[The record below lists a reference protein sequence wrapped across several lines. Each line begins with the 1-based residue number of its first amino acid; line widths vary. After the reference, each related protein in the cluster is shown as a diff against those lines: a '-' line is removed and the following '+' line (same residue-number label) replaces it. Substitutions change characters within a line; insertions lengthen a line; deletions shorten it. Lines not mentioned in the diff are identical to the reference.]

1 MSYTDKIF
9 LCCLILACCSFFT
22 IIPAQAF
29 TANSLD
35 IIVDENGD
43 ATATFR
49 FTLQGFVENAIPQSV
64 LEEKLIGGLATS
76 SDPPVLKSMDK
87 SRAVLLMKNFA
98 DISDVPTGTNYLTAT
113 MDFKK
118 AEIALENSGLSSVVS
133 ADFSPEKI
141 TLTFPD
147 SYKKE
152 YSNVDVLPA
161 VSHIIEDPVKIARLQ
176 AEAEAQA
183 LADAQAQASPGATV
197 TPTVSPTTSGKG
209 SIYVTST
216 PSNVKVYLD
225 SGYLGE
231 APALFPEITAG
242 SHVLEFSKDGFS
254 SVKKD
259 VVVNPGKTTNVMV
272 ALTYGETVTTET
284 TSSFPWIP
292 VMVVMIGVIVIAIG
306 GYYYWSETKK
316 NGWGMGKIPKTG
328 DTKNHVPARKDTV
341 VKDIIIREP
350 EARKTETAIDK
361 TARIPQAGNTDTA
374 ASDMPAQ
381 KPETSNTVINHT
393 PAPEPELRQPAI
405 SDISAQEPEAGNTVV
420 SDTAAHE
427 PKARKSAARDTTVRK
442 PKVSNTVVRVTLL
455 KDIPD
460 KEPGDDDTRDKHT

>member
-1 MSYTDKIF
+1 MSYTNKIF
-9 LCCLILACCSFFT
+9 LCYLILACCSFFT
-22 IIPAQAF
+22 IIPAHAF

-35 IIVDENGD
+35 ITVDENGD
-43 ATATFR
+43 AIATFS

-87 SRAVLLMKNFA
+87 SNAVLQMKKFA
-98 DISDVPTGTNYLTAT
+98 EITEVPTGTNYLTAT

-176 AEAEAQA
+176 AEAEARA
-183 LADAQAQASPGATV
+183 LAEAQAQASYGATV
-197 TPTVSPTTSGKG
+197 TPTIITTTSGKG
-209 SIYVTST
+209 SVYVTST
-216 PSNVKVYLD
+216 PSNVNVFLD
-225 SGYLGE
+225 SVYLGE
-231 APALFPEITAG
+231 APALFPDIAAG
-242 SHVLEFSKDGFS
+242 SHSMEFSKDGFS
-254 SVKKD
+254 PVKKD
-259 VVVNPGKTTNVMV
+259 VVVISEKTTNVIV
-272 ALTYGETVTTET
+272 ALSYGESATTED
-284 TSSFPWIP
+284 TSSFPWVP
-292 VMVVMIGVIVIAIG
+292 VLVVIIGLMVIAIG
-306 GYYYWSETKK
+306 GYYYWSEKKK
-316 NGWGMGKIPKTG
+316 NEWGKGKNPKTG
-328 DTKNHVPARKDTV
+328 ETEDRVLARKDVV

-350 EARKTETAIDK
+350 EAGKTAVTTA
-361 TARIPQAGNTDTA
+361 TARIPDAVNPVVIDTPYQA
-374 ASDMPAQ
+374 
-381 KPETSNTVINHT
+381 PEASNTVINDTAARDPDVGQTATSDT
-393 PAPEPELRQPAI
+393 PTPDPEG
-405 SDISAQEPEAGNTVV
+405 SNTTV
-420 SDTAAHE
+420 SETAAHE
-427 PKARKSAARDTTVRK
+427 PKVRKKAVRDTTGRK

-460 KEPGDDDTRDKHT
+460 KEPGDNETPDKPE

>member
-9 LCCLILACCSFFT
+9 LCYLILACCCFFT
-22 IIPAQAF
+22 VIPAQAF

-43 ATATFR
+43 AIATFS

-87 SRAVLLMKNFA
+87 SRAVLLMKKFA

-161 VSHIIEDPVKIARLQ
+161 VSHIIEDPVKIARLK
-176 AEAEAQA
+176 AEAEARA
-183 LADAQAQASPGATV
+183 LAEAQAQASYGATV
-197 TPTVSPTTSGKG
+197 TPTVITTTTGKG
-209 SIYVTST
+209 SVYVTST
-216 PSNVKVYLD
+216 PSTVKVYLD
-225 SGYLGE
+225 SVYLGE
-231 APALFPEITAG
+231 APALFSEIAAG
-242 SHVLEFSKDGFS
+242 SHSMEFSKDGFS

-259 VVVNPGKTTNVMV
+259 VVVTSGKTTNVIV
-272 ALTYGETVTTET
+272 ALTYSESATTEN
-284 TSSFPWIP
+284 TSSFPWVP
-292 VMVVMIGVIVIAIG
+292 VLVVGIGLMVIAIG
-306 GYYYWSETKK
+306 GYYYWSEKKK
-316 NGWGMGKIPKTG
+316 NGWGMGKTPKTG
-328 DTKNHVPARKDTV
+328 DVKNRAPVRKDVV

-350 EARKTETAIDK
+350 EVRKPAVDTT
-361 TARIPQAGNTDTA
+361 TTRIPEAVNPVVIDTP
-374 ASDMPAQ
+374 DQ
-381 KPETSNTVINHT
+381 EPEARNTVINNT
-393 PAPEPELRQPAI
+393 VAPEPEVSQPAI
-405 SDISAQEPEAGNTVV
+405 NDTPALDPEAGNTAIG
-420 SDTAAHE
+420 DTAADE
-427 PKARKSAARDTTVRK
+427 SKVRKTAARAATVRK
-442 PKVSNTVVRVTLL
+442 PKVSNSVVRVTLL

-460 KEPGDDDTRDKHT
+460 KKPGDNDTRDPPE